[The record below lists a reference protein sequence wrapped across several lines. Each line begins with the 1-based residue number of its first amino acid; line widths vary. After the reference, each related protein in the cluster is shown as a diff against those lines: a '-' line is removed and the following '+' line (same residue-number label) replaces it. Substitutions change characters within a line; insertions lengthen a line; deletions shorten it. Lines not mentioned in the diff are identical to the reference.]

1 MGTTTFR
8 IGLGRGGIVAAL
20 CIAVVGC
27 GSSMSPEVALTS
39 GSSSVV
45 AASSDVIN
53 LSNLPVFT
61 ENAATSGEESFS
73 VAAYGVAASPRVAN
87 GTRIQRGGGREMVGR
102 PYTVRG
108 RRYYPTA
115 DQPPV
120 QHGRASWYGQAFHG
134 RKTANGEV
142 YDMNHL
148 TAAHKTMP
156 LPSYAR
162 VTNKAN
168 GRSVIVRVNDRG
180 PFSNDRVIDLSK
192 RAAYMLDYISSGTA
206 DVKVEYLGRAPLHG
220 QDDEYLIASFRGA
233 PTVGAPR
240 GGGGAGP
247 DLPGVRRP
255 GVMMAS
261 TGEPAPERF
270 GETSAQTP
278 TAGSLLR
285 RATRP
290 LIGLDAS
297 AYADRRVAS
306 AFDAFAVQPVA
317 RTDWKAD

>member
-1 MGTTTFR
+1 M
-8 IGLGRGGIVAAL
+8 GRGGIIAAL
-20 CIAVVGC
+20 CLSVVGC
-27 GSSMSPEVALTS
+27 GSALTPKAS
-39 GSSSVV
+39 LTGGGSSVV
-45 AASSDVIN
+45 AASSEVVN
-53 LSNLPVFT
+53 LANLPVFT

-87 GTRIQRGGGREMVGR
+87 GTRIQRGGGRDMVGR

-108 RRYYPTA
+108 KRYYPTA
-115 DQPPV
+115 EQPPV
-120 QHGRASWYGQAFHG
+120 QHGRASWYGEAFHG

-180 PFSNDRVIDLSK
+180 PFSNNRVIDLSK

-233 PTVGAPR
+233 PTVGTPH
-240 GGGGAGP
+240 GGGGGP
-247 DLPGVRRP
+247 NLPGVRRP

-261 TGEPAPERF
+261 SDGPAPERF
-270 GETSAQTP
+270 GGSASDTP

-285 RATRP
+285 RAARP

-297 AYADRRVAS
+297 AYADKRVAT
-306 AFDAFAVQPVA
+306 AFDAFAAQPVP
-317 RTDWKAD
+317 RTDWKAH